1 MGFNHVQPWFNHR
14 YVPIF
19 SSSFWVEIPG
29 GSTTGEDLMSR
40 RAYGVS
46 VSLDPALR
54 VLIRP
59 EGIGNLQVFSEGDGR
74 PETTTVGV
82 SG

>member
-1 MGFNHVQPWFNHR
+1 
-14 YVPIF
+14 
-19 SSSFWVEIPG
+19 
-29 GSTTGEDLMSR
+29 MSR

-59 EGIGNLQVFSEGDGR
+59 EGIGNLQVFSEGDGAR
-74 PETTTVGV
+74 PETTTVAV
-82 SG
+82 SGFNSG

>member
-1 MGFNHVQPWFNHR
+1 
-14 YVPIF
+14 
-19 SSSFWVEIPG
+19 
-29 GSTTGEDLMSR
+29 MSR

-59 EGIGNLQVFSEGDGR
+59 EGIGNLQVFSEGDCAR
-74 PETTTVGV
+74 PETTTVAV
-82 SG
+82 SGFNSG